1 MKPEL
6 LFDAKATLG
15 EGPAWDART
24 DTLYW
29 LDIKQHEVHIFDPNT
44 KSDKAINVGEP
55 VGCAAPMKDGRL
67 IMGLKTGLATLNLES
82 GSLLPGQ
89 RQAAGLHD
97 INFFARPEAHLPGN
111 RFNDGKC
118 DPAGRF
124 LAGTMDDAEV
134 EASGAL
140 YSIGHDYKIS
150 TLISGVRISNG
161 LAWSP
166 DYKTLY
172 YIDTPT
178 RNVMAYDYHLDD
190 GSIHRPRVAVTI
202 PAGLGW
208 PDGMTSD
215 AEGNLW
221 VALWGGA
228 AVTCWNPATGSLI
241 RKVDIPALN
250 VTSCVFG
257 GEGLRTLYLTSARI
271 NMSAEQLEKYP
282 LTGGVFKIETQT
294 QGMPTY
300 LFG

>member
-1 MKPEL
+1 MNPEL
-6 LFDAKATLG
+6 LLDAKATLG
-15 EGPAWDART
+15 EGPSWDART
-24 DTLYW
+24 NTLYW
-29 LDIKQHEVHIFDPNT
+29 LDIKGHMVHVFDPHT
-44 KSDKAINVGEP
+44 GLDKSIDVGES
-55 VGCAAPMKDGRL
+55 VGCAAPTKDGHL
-67 IMGLKTGLATLNLES
+67 VLGLKNGLAILDLATAKL
-82 GSLLPGQ
+82 
-89 RQAAGLHD
+89 
-97 INFFARPEAHLPGN
+97 NFFARPEAHLPGN

-140 YSIGHDYKIS
+140 YSIDRDHKIK
-150 TLISGVRISNG
+150 TLITSVRISNG

-178 RNVMAYDYHLDD
+178 SVVMAYDYDLDH
-190 GSIHRPRVAVTI
+190 GNISRARVAVTI
-202 PAGLGW
+202 PDGLGW

-215 AEGNLW
+215 ADGNLW

-241 RKVDIPALN
+241 RKIEIPALN

-257 GEGLRTLYLTSARI
+257 GDGLRTLYLTSARKG
-271 NMSAEQLEKYP
+271 MSAEQLEQYP

-294 QGMPTY
+294 QGMPTFV
-300 LFG
+300 FG